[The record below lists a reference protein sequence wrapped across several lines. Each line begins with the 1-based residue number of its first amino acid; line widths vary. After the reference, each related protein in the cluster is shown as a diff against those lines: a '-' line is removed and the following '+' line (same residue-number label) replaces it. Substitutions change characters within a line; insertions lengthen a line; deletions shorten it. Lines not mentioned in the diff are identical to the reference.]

1 MKKMKKLLDSIL
13 YIVFNR
19 PSSQTV
25 PEAFG
30 CAFPNRFASC
40 KGVANS
46 RAGASGEANRSKKM
60 KKLRKT
66 LRVGGTAL
74 IGITLLASAPIMAVA
89 KPAIEVITHAGAGG
103 GTDVNSRMMMI
114 RARRALKQ
122 DMVVVNKRGGGGA
135 LAMNYFTTRPADG
148 NTIMTF
154 TVGHAITMGKGKTK
168 MKVEDMAPLARG
180 TNDPQIL
187 MVNCKTSPYKTP
199 EAFVAGMRGG
209 DKLKFGG
216 TQTGTIDHI
225 TVFLWA
231 KRLGKPM
238 PTYIPFKGG
247 GELATQLVAGAID
260 VATLNLS
267 EAAAPVEAGD
277 ICPLVILGDERMGPI
292 PKART
297 AKELGI
303 NLVLSTTRGF
313 VTHAGVSAERRKEL
327 EAGLMKAMKHSLYQA
342 YLMNSGLDSTSP
354 QPSGPWGEQIKSMV
368 GEFGPALKEMG
379 LMN

>member
-1 MKKMKKLLDSIL
+1 MFAPKKL
-13 YIVFNR
+13 F
-19 PSSQTV
+19 TTG
-25 PEAFG
+25 A
-30 CAFPNRFASC
+30 
-40 KGVANS
+40 VAV
-46 RAGASGEANRSKKM
+46 A
-60 KKLRKT
+60 
-66 LRVGGTAL
+66 TAL
-74 IGITLLASAPIMAVA
+74 LMSAMPLQAA
-89 KPAIEVITHAGAGG
+89 DKPAIEVITHAGAGG

-135 LAMNYFTTRPADG
+135 AAMNYFSSRPADG

-168 MKVEDMAPLARG
+168 LKVEDMAPIARG

-199 EAFVAGMRGG
+199 EDFVAGMKNG

-231 KRLGKPM
+231 KRLGLPM

-247 GELATQLVAGAID
+247 GELATQLVAGAVD

-277 ICPLVILGDERMGPI
+277 ICPLVILANQGMAPI
-292 PKART
+292 PAAKT
-297 AKELGI
+297 AKDLGI
-303 NLVLSTTRGF
+303 DLVLSTTRGF
-313 VTHAGVSAERRKEL
+313 VTHAGVSAERRKQL
-327 EAGLMKAMKHSLYQA
+327 EDGLMKAMGHSLYQA
-342 YLMNSGLDSTSP
+342 YLVNSGLDNTSP

-368 GEFGPALKEMG
+368 GGFGPALKEMG
-379 LMN
+379 LVK

>member
-1 MKKMKKLLDSIL
+1 MFAPKKL
-13 YIVFNR
+13 F
-19 PSSQTV
+19 TTG
-25 PEAFG
+25 A
-30 CAFPNRFASC
+30 
-40 KGVANS
+40 VAV
-46 RAGASGEANRSKKM
+46 A
-60 KKLRKT
+60 
-66 LRVGGTAL
+66 TAL
-74 IGITLLASAPIMAVA
+74 LMSAMPLQAA
-89 KPAIEVITHAGAGG
+89 DKPAIEVITHAGAGG

-135 LAMNYFTTRPADG
+135 AAMNYFSSRPADG

-168 MKVEDMAPLARG
+168 LKVEDMAPIARG

-199 EAFVAGMRGG
+199 EDFVAGMKNG

-231 KRLGKPM
+231 KRLGLPM

-247 GELATQLVAGAID
+247 GELATQLVAGAVE

-277 ICPLVILGDERMGPI
+277 ICPLVILANQGMAPI
-292 PKART
+292 PAAKT
-297 AKELGI
+297 AKDLGI
-303 NLVLSTTRGF
+303 DLVLSTTRGF
-313 VTHAGVSAERRKEL
+313 VTHAGVSAERRKQL
-327 EAGLMKAMKHSLYQA
+327 EDGLMKAMGHSLYQA

-379 LMN
+379 LVK

>member
-1 MKKMKKLLDSIL
+1 MMIRVRTSARMQKTKLFVS
-13 YIVFNR
+13 
-19 PSSQTV
+19 
-25 PEAFG
+25 A
-30 CAFPNRFASC
+30 
-40 KGVANS
+40 
-46 RAGASGEANRSKKM
+46 
-60 KKLRKT
+60 
-66 LRVGGTAL
+66 GTAA
-74 IGITLLASAPIMAVA
+74 IATVMMVGSATLHAQD

-114 RARRALKQ
+114 RSRRELKQ

-135 LAMNYFTTRPADG
+135 AAMNYFMSRPADG

-168 MKVEDMAPLARG
+168 LKVEDMAPIARG

-199 EAFVAGMRGG
+199 EDFVAGMKKG

-216 TQTGTIDHI
+216 TQTGTIDHL

-231 KRLGKPM
+231 KRLGVPM

-247 GELATQLVAGAID
+247 GELATQLVAGAVD
-260 VATLNLS
+260 VGTLNLS

-277 ICPLVILGDERMGPI
+277 ICPLVILAESGMAPI
-292 PKART
+292 PKAKT
-297 AKELGI
+297 AKSMGI
-303 NLVLSTTRGF
+303 DLVLSTTRGF
-313 VTHAGVSAERRKEL
+313 VTHAGVSEERRKEL
-327 EAGLMKAMKHSLYQA
+327 EASLMKAMKHSLYQA
-342 YLMNSGLDSTSP
+342 YLVNSGLDESSP
-354 QPSGPWGEQIKSMV
+354 LPSGPWGEQIKMMV

-379 LMN
+379 LVK